1 MARCA
6 ALILAGGSGSR
17 VGAGIPKQYLT
28 VGGTPVIR
36 RTVEAFLSHPAIDTV
51 QIVIGAED
59 SDLCTNALTGL
70 DIPRPVTGGATRQES
85 GRRGLEALEDSN
97 PDHVLIHDAARPF
110 VDHATIDRVIIALDS
125 APAVLPA
132 VPVADTLKRGTG
144 TPPVV
149 AATVDRQDVWR
160 AQTPQGFRFA
170 EILAAH
176 RAAAGQEMTDDTAIA
191 EHAGLAVSLVPGN
204 EDNFKITT
212 QDDLQRAER
221 MTRAMTGE
229 TRIGTGFDVHA
240 FADGGADG
248 SADGDADGDK
258 VILCGIEIPHD
269 RALEGHSDADVA
281 LHAVTDALLGAIAE
295 GDIGSHFPPSDPQ
308 WRGAPSRVFL
318 EHAASLVTGR
328 NGSIGN
334 IDLTIVC
341 EAPKV
346 GPHRDAM
353 RQSLSEIL
361 NIEPGRIS
369 VKATTTEKLGFT
381 GRGEGIAAQAA
392 VTVRLP

>member
-1 MARCA
+1 
-6 ALILAGGSGSR
+6 
-17 VGAGIPKQYLT
+17 
-28 VGGTPVIR
+28 
-36 RTVEAFLSHPAIDTV
+36 
-51 QIVIGAED
+51 
-59 SDLCTNALTGL
+59 
-70 DIPRPVTGGATRQES
+70 
-85 GRRGLEALEDSN
+85 
-97 PDHVLIHDAARPF
+97 
-110 VDHATIDRVIIALDS
+110 
-125 APAVLPA
+125 
-132 VPVADTLKRGTG
+132 
-144 TPPVV
+144 
-149 AATVDRQDVWR
+149 
-160 AQTPQGFRFA
+160 
-170 EILAAH
+170 
-176 RAAAGQEMTDDTAIA
+176 
-191 EHAGLAVSLVPGN
+191 
-204 EDNFKITT
+204 
-212 QDDLQRAER
+212 
-221 MTRAMTGE
+221 MTGE

-248 SADGDADGDK
+248 NADGDADGDK

>member
-6 ALILAGGSGSR
+6 VLILAGGSGSR
-17 VGAGIPKQYLT
+17 VGADIPKQYLT
-28 VGGTPVIR
+28 IGGVPIIR
-36 RTVEAFLSHPAIDTV
+36 RTVEIFLSHPAVDTV
-51 QIVIGAED
+51 RVVIGVADAE
-59 SDLCTNALTGL
+59 LCKSALAGL
-70 DIPRPVTGGATRQES
+70 DIPDPVPGGATRQES
-85 GRRGLEALEDSN
+85 GRRGLEALENEN
-97 PDHVLIHDAARPF
+97 PDLVLIHDAARPF
-110 VDHATIDRVIIALDS
+110 VDHATLDRVLAALDD
-125 APAVLPA
+125 AAAVLPA

-144 TPPVV
+144 SPPVV
-149 AATVDRQDVWR
+149 AATFDRRDIWR

-170 EILAAH
+170 EILSAH
-176 RAAAGQEMTDDTAIA
+176 RAAAGHEMTDDTAIA
-191 EHAGLAVSLVPGN
+191 EHAGLAVSLVHGN

-212 QDDLQRAER
+212 QEDLERAER
-221 MTRAMTGE
+221 MTQAMTGE
-229 TRIGTGFDVHA
+229 TRIGNGFDVHA
-240 FADGGADG
+240 FGEGNA
-248 SADGDADGDK
+248 
-258 VILCGIEIPHD
+258 VILCGIEIPHE

-281 LHAVTDALLGAIAE
+281 LHAITDALLGAIAE

-318 EHAASLVTGR
+318 EHAAGLIAEKGGT
-328 NGSIGN
+328 IGN
-334 IDLTIVC
+334 IDLTIIC

-353 RQSLSEIL
+353 RHALSEIL
-361 NIEPGRIS
+361 DIGTDRIS

>member
-6 ALILAGGSGSR
+6 VLILAGGSGSR
-17 VGAGIPKQYLT
+17 VGADIPKQYLT
-28 VGGTPVIR
+28 IGGVPIIR
-36 RTVEAFLSHPAIDTV
+36 RTVEIFLSHPAVDTV
-51 QIVIGAED
+51 RVVIGVADAE
-59 SDLCTNALTGL
+59 LCKSALAGL
-70 DIPRPVTGGATRQES
+70 DIPDPVPGGATRQES
-85 GRRGLEALEDSN
+85 GRRGLEALENEN
-97 PDHVLIHDAARPF
+97 PDLVLIHDAARPF
-110 VDHATIDRVIIALDS
+110 VDHATLDRVLAALDD
-125 APAVLPA
+125 AAAVLPA

-144 TPPVV
+144 SPPVV
-149 AATVDRQDVWR
+149 AATFDRRDIWR

-170 EILAAH
+170 EILSAH
-176 RAAAGQEMTDDTAIA
+176 RAAAGHEMTDDTAIA
-191 EHAGLAVSLVPGN
+191 EHAGLAVSLVHGN

-212 QDDLQRAER
+212 QEDLERAER
-221 MTRAMTGE
+221 MTQAMTGD
-229 TRIGTGFDVHA
+229 TRIGNGFDVHA
-240 FADGGADG
+240 FGE
-248 SADGDADGDK
+248 GDA
-258 VILCGIEIPHD
+258 VILCGIEIPHE

-281 LHAVTDALLGAIAE
+281 LHAITDALLGAIAE

-318 EHAASLVTGR
+318 EHAAGLIAEKGGT
-328 NGSIGN
+328 IGN
-334 IDLTIVC
+334 IDLTIIC

-353 RQSLSEIL
+353 RRALSEIL
-361 NIEPGRIS
+361 DIGTDRIS

>member
-6 ALILAGGSGSR
+6 VLILAGGSGSR
-17 VGAGIPKQYLT
+17 VGADIPKQYLT
-28 VGGTPVIR
+28 IGGIPIIR
-36 RTVEAFLSHPAIDTV
+36 RTVEIFLSHPAVDTV
-51 QIVIGAED
+51 RVVIGVADAE
-59 SDLCTNALTGL
+59 LCKSALAGL
-70 DIPRPVTGGATRQES
+70 DIPDPVPGGATRQES
-85 GRRGLEALEDSN
+85 GRRGLEALENEN
-97 PDHVLIHDAARPF
+97 PDLVLIHDAARPF
-110 VDHATIDRVIIALDS
+110 VDHATLDRVLAALDD
-125 APAVLPA
+125 AAAVLPA

-144 TPPVV
+144 SPPVV
-149 AATVDRQDVWR
+149 AATFDRRDIWR

-170 EILAAH
+170 EILSAH
-176 RAAAGQEMTDDTAIA
+176 RAAAGHEMTDDTAIA
-191 EHAGLAVSLVPGN
+191 EHAGLAVSLVHGN

-212 QDDLQRAER
+212 QEDLERAER
-221 MTRAMTGE
+221 MTQAMTGE
-229 TRIGTGFDVHA
+229 TRIGNGFDVHA
-240 FADGGADG
+240 FGEGNA
-248 SADGDADGDK
+248 
-258 VILCGIEIPHD
+258 VILCGIEIPHE

-281 LHAVTDALLGAIAE
+281 LHAITDALLGAIAE

-318 EHAASLVTGR
+318 EHAAGLIAEKGGT
-328 NGSIGN
+328 IGN
-334 IDLTIVC
+334 IDLTIIC

-353 RQSLSEIL
+353 RHALSEIL
-361 NIEPGRIS
+361 DIGTDRIS

>member
-17 VGAGIPKQYLT
+17 VGADIPKQYLT
-28 VGGTPVIR
+28 VGGTPIIR
-36 RTVEAFLSHPAIDTV
+36 RTVDAFLSHPAVHTV
-51 QIVIGAED
+51 QVVIGAED
-59 SDLCTNALTGL
+59 TELCTNALTGL

-110 VDHATIDRVIIALDS
+110 VDHATIDRVIKALDA

-149 AATVDRQDVWR
+149 AATIDRQDVWR

-170 EILAAH
+170 EILSAHKAAV
-176 RAAAGQEMTDDTAIA
+176 GQEMTDDTAIA

-221 MTRAMTGE
+221 MTKAMTGE

-240 FADGGADG
+240 FG
-248 SADGDADGDK
+248 DGDK

-269 RALEGHSDADVA
+269 RALDGHSDADVA

-318 EHAASLVTGR
+318 EHAASLVTGL

-334 IDLTIVC
+334 IDLTIIC
-341 EAPKV
+341 EEPKV

>member
-6 ALILAGGSGSR
+6 VLILAGGSGSR
-17 VGAGIPKQYLT
+17 VGAGIPKQYLNL
-28 VGGTPVIR
+28 GGVAIIR
-36 RTVEAFLSHPAIDTV
+36 RTVEVFLSHPTIDIV
-51 QIVIGAED
+51 QVVIGAED
-59 SDLCTNALTGL
+59 GDSCRAALAGL
-70 DIPRPVTGGATRQES
+70 DLPAPVTGGATRQDS
-85 GRRGLEALEDSN
+85 GRKGLEALEKAA
-97 PDHVLIHDAARPF
+97 PDYVLIHDAARPF
-110 VDHATIDRVIIALDS
+110 LDHAIIDRVIQALDQVS
-125 APAVLPA
+125 AVLPA

-144 TPPVV
+144 SPPTVI
-149 AATVDRQDVWR
+149 ATVDRQNIWR
-160 AQTPQGFRFA
+160 AQTPQGFRFG

-176 RAAAGQEMTDDTAIA
+176 RAAAGLELTDDTAVA
-191 EHAGLAVSLVPGN
+191 ENAGIAVSLVPGT
-204 EDNFKITT
+204 EENFKITT
-212 QDDLQRAER
+212 QEDLRRAER
-221 MTRAMTGE
+221 MATAMTGE

-240 FADGGADG
+240 FGG
-248 SADGDADGDK
+248 GDR
-258 VILCGIEIPHD
+258 VILCGIEIPHTQ
-269 RALEGHSDADVA
+269 ALEGHSDADVA
-281 LHAVTDALLGAIAE
+281 LHALTDAILGAIAE

-318 EHAASLVTGR
+318 EHAVSLVTDR

-334 IDLTIVC
+334 IDLTIIC

-353 RQSLSEIL
+353 RKSLSDIL
-361 NIEPGRIS
+361 KIDPERIS

>member
-17 VGAGIPKQYLT
+17 VGADIPKQYLDIDG
-28 VGGTPVIR
+28 VPVIR
-36 RTVEAFLSHPAIDTV
+36 RTVEVFLSHPSVDTV
-51 QIVIGAED
+51 QVVIGAD
-59 SDLCTNALTGL
+59 DADFCKSALSGL
-70 DIPRPVTGGATRQES
+70 DLPAPVIGGASRQDS
-85 GRRGLEALEDSN
+85 GRRGLEALDAGH
-97 PDHVLIHDAARPF
+97 PDYVLIHDAARPF
-110 VDHATIDRVIIALDS
+110 IDHATIDRVIAALDDT
-125 APAVLPA
+125 PAVLPA
-132 VPVADTLKRGTG
+132 VQVADTLKRGDG
-144 TPPVV
+144 TPPIV
-149 AATVDRQDVWR
+149 AATVDRENLWR
-160 AQTPQGFRFA
+160 AQTPQGFRFTD
-170 EILAAH
+170 ILAAH

-191 EHAGLAVSLVPGN
+191 EHAGLAVALVPGN

-212 QDDLQRAER
+212 QDDLRRAER
-221 MTRAMTGE
+221 MTRAMTAE

-240 FADGGADG
+240 FG
-248 SADGDADGDK
+248 DGDK

-281 LHAVTDALLGAIAE
+281 LHAITDALLGAIAE

-308 WRGAPSRVFL
+308 WRGAASRVFL
-318 EHAASLVTGR
+318 EHAADLIRQKGGAV
-328 NGSIGN
+328 GN
-334 IDLTIVC
+334 IDLTVIC

-353 RQSLSEIL
+353 RQSLSEMLDID
-361 NIEPGRIS
+361 PGRIS

>member
-17 VGAGIPKQYLT
+17 VGGDIPKQYLT
-28 VGGTPVIR
+28 VGGRPVIR
-36 RTVEAFLSHPAIDTV
+36 RTIEVFLSHPAIETV
-51 QIVIGAED
+51 QIVIGADDTE
-59 SDLCTNALTGL
+59 LCTNALAGL

-85 GRRGLEALEDSN
+85 SRRGLEALEDSN

-110 VDHATIDRVIIALDS
+110 IDHATIGRVIAALDT

-132 VPVADTLKRGTG
+132 VPVADTLKRVAG

-149 AATVDRQDVWR
+149 SATVDRQDVWR

-170 EILAAH
+170 QILSAH

-191 EHAGLAVSLVPGN
+191 EHAGLAVLLVTGN

-221 MTRAMTGE
+221 MAKAMTGE

-240 FADGGADG
+240 FGDGN
-248 SADGDADGDK
+248 K

-281 LHAVTDALLGAIAE
+281 FHAVTDALLGAIAE

-334 IDLTIVC
+334 IDLTIIC